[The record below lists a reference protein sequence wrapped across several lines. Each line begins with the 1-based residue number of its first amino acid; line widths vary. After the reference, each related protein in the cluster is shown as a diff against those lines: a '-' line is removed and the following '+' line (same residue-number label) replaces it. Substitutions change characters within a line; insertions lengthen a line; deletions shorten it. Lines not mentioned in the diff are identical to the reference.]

1 MECRIG
7 GGRLCCTA
15 TVNGCMVASASLAAG
30 HLLHDRQ
37 PHLSTQFVM
46 SDGRQIRLTP
56 AERYLLKKPVAPQLA
71 QSALKDRPSSRIIV
85 TVALTREGCMLDKQS
100 PTTESAPAW
109 RILRFFGLDN
119 RRDKES
125 PTADK
130 RPPREPEDRKHQFAI
145 WYFFAA
151 FLGLMLIQYL
161 WVQYSQIETIPYRAA
176 PRSE

>member
-1 MECRIG
+1 
-7 GGRLCCTA
+7 
-15 TVNGCMVASASLAAG
+15 
-30 HLLHDRQ
+30 
-37 PHLSTQFVM
+37 
-46 SDGRQIRLTP
+46 
-56 AERYLLKKPVAPQLA
+56 
-71 QSALKDRPSSRIIV
+71 
-85 TVALTREGCMLDKQS
+85 MLDKQS

-161 WVQYSQIETIPYRAA
+161 WVQYTQIETIPYSQFEQLLDQNKI
-176 PRSE
+176 SEVLVGSDTIQGTLKEPFPDGRKLFRTTRVDPELAGKLTAHGVKVTGSPSSNLFSTVLSWALPIFIF